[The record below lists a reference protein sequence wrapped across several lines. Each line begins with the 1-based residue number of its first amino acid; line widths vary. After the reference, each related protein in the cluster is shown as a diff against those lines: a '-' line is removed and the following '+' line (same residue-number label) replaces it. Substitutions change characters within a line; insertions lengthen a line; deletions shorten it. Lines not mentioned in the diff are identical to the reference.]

1 MRLEKVKIRRG
12 IFQADSQFATTTVCN
27 VHYRFMDDLKLFGK
41 RESQVESLVNTVH
54 TMIKDLEW
62 VFKNAGCWF
71 WRELRWLDVKD
82 LATQQ
87 GNNK

>member
-1 MRLEKVKIRRG
+1 
-12 IFQADSQFATTTVCN
+12 
-27 VHYRFMDDLKLFGK
+27 MDDLKLFGK
-41 RESQVESLVNTVH
+41 RESQVESLVNAVH
-54 TMIKDLEW
+54 TMSKDLEW

-82 LATQQ
+82 LAYQQ